1 MNAVTAHL
9 EAVFDAYPQTSAILG
24 AKAELQTMME
34 DAYEGLVA
42 TGATP
47 SDASARVIADF
58 GNLDELAP
66 ALGVATHRAH
76 RRDRGDIETTS
87 PSYPPVTVVEARSFS
102 ETARVARFQ
111 LGTAVA
117 AFVAS
122 PIPIV
127 LLIAVAH
134 EGLLPLT
141 VEAAIGVGIG
151 LLLLIATGGALSLV
165 RMFSH
170 LAPYERVRNGRFP
183 PNVTVEHWAD
193 DLAASH
199 ERRRAASLAVAV
211 ALWVLSPFPLILAA
225 LAEPTPSQGLW
236 IAGGTAL
243 ILAAVASGL
252 LIQLPS
258 TWARYVAEKL
268 TGP

>member
-1 MNAVTAHL
+1 MNVVTAHL
-9 EAVFDAYPQTSAILG
+9 EAVFDAYPQTSAILD

-34 DAYEGLVA
+34 DAYEGLLA
-42 TGATP
+42 IGATP

-66 ALGVATHRAH
+66 ALGVATHHAH
-76 RRDRGDIETTS
+76 SRDSGDIETS
-87 PSYPPVTVVEARSFS
+87 PIYPPVTLVEARNFS
-102 ETARVARFQ
+102 ETARVAWFQ

-122 PIPIV
+122 PIPVV
-127 LLIAVAH
+127 LLIAFADA
-134 EGLLPLT
+134 GLLPLT

-165 RMFSH
+165 RMSNH
-170 LAPYERVRNGRFP
+170 LAPYERLRTGRFT
-183 PNVTVEHWAD
+183 PNATVEHWAG
-193 DLAASH
+193 DLAASR
-199 ERRRAASLAVAV
+199 ERRRATSLAVAV
-211 ALWVLSPFPLILAA
+211 ALWVLSPLPLILSA
-225 LAEPTPSQGLW
+225 LAEPTPLQGLW
-236 IAGGTAL
+236 IAGGAAL